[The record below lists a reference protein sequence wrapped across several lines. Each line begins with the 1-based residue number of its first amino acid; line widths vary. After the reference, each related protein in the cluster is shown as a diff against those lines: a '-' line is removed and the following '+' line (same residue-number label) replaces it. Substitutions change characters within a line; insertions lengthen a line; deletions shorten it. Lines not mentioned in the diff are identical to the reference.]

1 MTYKEASRDVV
12 IPGGHVY
19 DIDFT
24 METNDSSL
32 RLVLGILNNY
42 GMISVTKIILKGIAL
57 TISNWYKNRRMKWR
71 I

>member
-1 MTYKEASRDVV
+1 MLSFLVDMFT
-12 IPGGHVY
+12 IL
-19 DIDFT
+19 DFT

>member
-1 MTYKEASRDVV
+1 MTYKKQVEMLSFLVDMFT
-12 IPGGHVY
+12 IL
-19 DIDFT
+19 DFT

-32 RLVLGILNNY
+32 RLVLRILNNY